1 MEESIREIREIRVEM
16 DQVVKEYLDRRK
28 GVMSRLGDIVVECHS
43 KAREQRL
50 VKTDPSEIWEL
61 IEPLTS
67 QLFDLLKEAYGWEHT
82 AAMHKA
88 YVESIRKVVEW
99 DRQE

>member
-1 MEESIREIREIRVEM
+1 MVYCTNLTLRDV
-16 DQVVKEYLDRRK
+16 L
-28 GVMSRLGDIVVECHS
+28 SRLGDIVVECH
-43 KAREQRL
+43 AVAHRQRL

-67 QLFDLLKEAYGWEHT
+67 QLFDLLKEAYSWEHT

-88 YVESIRKVVEW
+88 YIDSIRKVVKW
-99 DRQE
+99 D

>member
-1 MEESIREIREIRVEM
+1 MNEPHMLMFGALPTAVMLMLFIVTSRV
-16 DQVVKEYLDRRK
+16 
-28 GVMSRLGDIVVECHS
+28 SRLGDIVVECHS

-99 DRQE
+99 DQQE